1 MTPQFRFAALLM
13 MSLAVV
19 ACAAVQSLKPEN
31 VGEGVI
37 LAAALVEQGYNST
50 ATLAES
56 GVLSRE
62 DARSTLDRLD
72 TAAREIDAANEAYLA
87 YRGSDSDSEGLS
99 KAERHLTTALSIA
112 RSVQVYLQ
120 EREQ

>member
-13 MSLAVV
+13 MSLAIV

-50 ATLAES
+50 AALSES
-56 GVLSRE
+56 GVLSRD
-62 DARSTLDRLD
+62 DARSTLNRLD

-87 YRGSDSDSEGLS
+87 YRDSGGDSAGLS
-99 KAERHLTTALSIA
+99 KAERHLSTALSIA